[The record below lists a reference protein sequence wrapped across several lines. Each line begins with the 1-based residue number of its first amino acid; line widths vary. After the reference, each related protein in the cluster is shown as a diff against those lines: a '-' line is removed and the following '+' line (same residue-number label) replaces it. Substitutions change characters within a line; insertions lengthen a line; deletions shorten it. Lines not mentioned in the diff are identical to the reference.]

1 MSDQVAVR
9 HRVPPYVLV
18 SGPESLLAE
27 RGVAQTLD
35 ELKVTEPEL
44 ETIRL
49 YAAAYTAGELTLHA
63 SPSLFGGAK
72 CIVVHD
78 LDEADDELQADLL
91 AALAGEPEPDLETIR
106 LYAAAY
112 AAGELTLHASPSL
125 FGGAKCIVVH
135 DLDEADDELQAD
147 LLAALA
153 GEPEPDLTLVVLHKG
168 GSRGKKVLDT
178 LKGSG
183 ARVVDA
189 PAIKTD
195 RDKADFA
202 AHEFRA
208 ARRKATGE
216 AVHALVEAVGK
227 DVRELSA
234 ACQQLIDDTTGVIDE
249 QVVLTYH
256 GGKVEATGFRVADAA
271 MAGDTGEALRL
282 LRHAIAV
289 GVDPVPIVAVLAQ
302 QSRQLI
308 KVGSAGRGRSADLA
322 RDLGMAPWQVDKARR
337 ALGGWTADA
346 LATCVTAIAA
356 ADFEVKGG
364 GRDPVYAVER
374 CVLTITGQHA
384 RNRT

>member
-1 MSDQVAVR
+1 MGDEVAVQ
-9 HRVPPYVLV
+9 HRVPPYVLI
-18 SGPESLLAE
+18 SGPEQVLAE
-27 RGVAQTLD
+27 RGLAQTIDDLRVGQPD
-35 ELKVTEPEL
+35 L
-44 ETIRL
+44 ETIRVD
-49 YAAAYTAGELTLHA
+49 AATYEPGELVLHA
-63 SPSLFGGAK
+63 SPSLFGGAR

-78 LDEADDELQADLL
+78 LDEAGDDLQ
-91 AALAGEPEPDLETIR
+91 T
-106 LYAAAY
+106 
-112 AAGELTLHASPSL
+112 
-125 FGGAKCIVVH
+125 
-135 DLDEADDELQAD
+135 D

-168 GSRGKKVLDT
+168 GARGKKVLDT
-178 LKGSG
+178 LRGAG

-202 AHEFRA
+202 AHEFRR

-227 DVRELSA
+227 DVRELAA

-302 QSRQLI
+302 QVRQLI
-308 KVGSAGRGRSADLA
+308 KVGAAGRGARPTSPVTWAWRRGRSTRPDGPSADGAPTPSRCASTPSPPPTSRSRGAGATRSTPSSAACSRSPASTPATAPDRRPPAPGIRRFGGPVVALVTLTLA
-322 RDLGMAPWQVDKARR
+322 CALEVVRAPQHHPAHVTHGCPHVRSRR
-337 ALGGWTADA
+337 ATAA
-346 LATCVTAIAA
+346 L
-356 ADFEVKGG
+356 
-364 GRDPVYAVER
+364 
-374 CVLTITGQHA
+374 
-384 RNRT
+384 